1 MCSHQAKLFHSAHT
15 ATARQLTSW
24 LSSLAMVSGLHF
36 ALATTWRWS
45 LRLLALFAW
54 LRSAR
59 KAASEYLRGIAWVG
73 STYALGERLHTIQKS
88 ERHGGRRFTDRF
100 AREHDSEFG
109 PQIARR
115 KVLPPRVGGARRRVL
130 DLRGAKEELLR
141 ATLCFNSGVPTHRYC
156 TSARKIKLSISA
168 TRVFDVFGSLRAVP
182 SLSKAFAGMA
192 GKAQRKL
199 SKVAKFEIR
208 SLVQDVSRER
218 SDLIVLLLAT
228 RLRPD

>member
-141 ATLCFNSGVPTHRYC
+141 ATERCAFNQVCRLTDIVRQLAKSSCPSPRLEFSTFSVPC
-156 TSARKIKLSISA
+156 EPFLPCLKLSQEWQAKHNENYRKS
-168 TRVFDVFGSLRAVP
+168 P
-182 SLSKAFAGMA
+182 SS
-192 GKAQRKL
+192 
-199 SKVAKFEIR
+199 KFEVWCKTFLANDQI
-208 SLVQDVSRER
+208 SSCFSSRR
-218 SDLIVLLLAT
+218 G
-228 RLRPD
+228 